1 MKNTVIKLNRLIMSN
16 LKFLKLFLPFFL
28 LFGCTSPGIDT
39 NPSSRSLSK
48 KNLSEYSIEDVHL
61 KVIKINNLNLSQIEY
76 YNTRQVNNL
85 DFSVNKFPEI
95 YDYKYEYALGPS
107 DVITIDLT
115 DTDELDNDYIIGPN
129 GNIELPFVDKVNL
142 GNQSLNQAKIK
153 LLNHLNNFYKNPEL
167 QIEIK
172 EYNSSKIY
180 VLGSVKNQLAINL
193 NQKPIRLIDAAI
205 QAEYTPNSR
214 TKKNGS
220 TGVLRRENKVYKINF
235 NNVIKSEDAKEN
247 FFLKKNDVLFIDNN
261 SESLHIF
268 GEVSKPGIY
277 FPNDDYSITE
287 LISESGINK
296 LTANAKKVYIIRESF
311 TEFLKINIFQ
321 LDINNPV
328 NLIVGKKFLLKPK
341 DIIFIPPAPI
351 VKWNRTISLLIPQT
365 DLFNSYNPIIQNGVK
380 FGTTANT
387 TN

>member
-1 MKNTVIKLNRLIMSN
+1 MYI
-16 LKFLKLFLPFFL
+16 LKFLKLFLLIFL
-28 LFGCTSPGIDT
+28 LFGCIYPGIDS
-39 NPSSRSLSK
+39 NPSSRNPSK
-48 KNLSEYSIEDVHL
+48 KNPSEYSIKDVHL
-61 KVIKINNLNLSQIEY
+61 QIIEVNSLNLRQIKY
-76 YNTRQVNNL
+76 YNSRQVNNL
-85 DFSVNKFPEI
+85 NFSVNKFPEI
-95 YDYKYEYALGPS
+95 YDYKYEYSLGPS

-129 GNIELPFVDKVNL
+129 GNIDLPFVDKVNL
-142 GNQSLNQAKIK
+142 GNQSLNQAKKK
-153 LLNHLNNFYKNPEL
+153 LMSHLNNFYKNPEL

-172 EYNSSKIY
+172 EYNSSKMY

-205 QAEYTPNSR
+205 QAEYTPNSI

-220 TGVLRRENKVYKINF
+220 TGVLRRENKVYKINL
-235 NNVIKSEDAKEN
+235 NNVFKSTDSKEN
-247 FFLKKNDVLFIDNN
+247 FFLKKDDVLFVDNN

-277 FPNDDYSITE
+277 FPNDNYSITE

-296 LTANAKKVYIIRESF
+296 LTANAKKIYIIRESF

-321 LDINNPV
+321 FDITNPV
-328 NLIVGKKFLLKPK
+328 NLIAGKKFLLKPK

-365 DLFNSYNPIIQNGVK
+365 DLFTSYNPIIQNGVK
-380 FGTTANT
+380 FGTSANT